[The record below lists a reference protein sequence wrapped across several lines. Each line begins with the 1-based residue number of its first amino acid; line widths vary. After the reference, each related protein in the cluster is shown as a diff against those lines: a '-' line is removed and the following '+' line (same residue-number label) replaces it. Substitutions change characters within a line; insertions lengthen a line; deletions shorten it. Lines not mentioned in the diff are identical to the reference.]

1 MKSKA
6 SAKKKIITIV
16 LWAVLALCI
25 ISVGGCSSCDR
36 FGKSCASEIDNGL
49 DRIVNVYSYDGDLIA
64 TYEGK
69 IDLQTNE
76 SKVLFDLDGKRYVY
90 YNAIVEVIEK

>member
-1 MKSKA
+1 M
-6 SAKKKIITIV
+6 KKILMNKNIIT
-16 LWAVLALCI
+16 LLAMFI
-25 ISVGGCSSCDR
+25 IAIAMLLGLTGCSSWDR
-36 FGKSCASEIDNGL
+36 TIKNWNSDLSGGL
-49 DRIVNVYSYDGDLIA
+49 DRTVNVYTYNGEKIA

-69 IDLQTNE
+69 IDLQTSE

>member
-1 MKSKA
+1 MKSKV
-6 SAKKKIITIV
+6 STKKKVITIT
-16 LWAVLALCI
+16 LWVILAFCI
-25 ISVGGCSSCDR
+25 MFVGGCSSCDR

-49 DRIVNVYSYDGDLIA
+49 DRIVHVYSYDGDLIA
-64 TYEGK
+64 SYEGK
-69 IDLQTNE
+69 LDLQESE